1 MMDQEHDEQVWKK
14 KFAFAIGGGHV
25 QVLGEN
31 GCGMAGMADA
41 VRMNVVT
48 RYSVGMVSM
57 LCVSISVRQIA
68 TAIQLSLV
76 FFGLRRSGRYR
87 NGSATF
93 VGISVIKQLQS
104 SLLFANSAIVGVRA
118 LSFAAF
124 MPCSVRTKLGSILA
138 RYHSECSQ
146 MSSST
151 VSNSAAFLSS

>member
-1 MMDQEHDEQVWKK
+1 
-14 KFAFAIGGGHV
+14 
-25 QVLGEN
+25 
-31 GCGMAGMADA
+31 MAGMTDDRR
-41 VRMNVVT
+41 VNVVT

-104 SLLFANSAIVGVRA
+104 SILFANSAIVGVRA
-118 LSFAAF
+118 LSLAAF
-124 MPCSVRTKLGSILA
+124 MPCSVRTKLGSILGRLCVPDPPPPLGRVA
-138 RYHSECSQ
+138 ELVRRVPQHSV
-146 MSSST
+146 ST
-151 VSNSAAFLSS
+151 IT